1 MGRIVS
7 TLRWFGL
14 AVAMG
19 LGASSALAA
28 DHKITLLEN
37 TDLPGFDYSIV
48 RDTDLDACSAAC
60 ADDNIC
66 RAFTFNSQ
74 SNWCFLKGSA
84 GEETQFDGA
93 TSGRISRAPSP
104 AVTAAVRQAELPFPA
119 QSEID
124 AARGFAGGLP
134 NS

>member
-1 MGRIVS
+1 MLKIVPNM
-7 TLRWFGL
+7 RAVGL
-14 AVAMG
+14 ALAMA
-19 LGASSALAA
+19 LGATGAMAA

-74 SNWCFLKGSA
+74 SNWCFLKGSV

-104 AVTAAVRQAELPFPA
+104 AVTA
-119 QSEID
+119 
-124 AARGFAGGLP
+124 
-134 NS
+134 